1 MKIEVVNLSKSFK
14 DNMILNN
21 INLKFESGN
30 IYGLTGLNGSGKSV
44 FLKLLCGFYE
54 PTNGTILYD
63 NVDIV
68 KSRIF
73 PPNTRSLI
81 EKPSFLPNL
90 TGFENLKLL
99 ANIQNKI
106 DDNKIIETLKLVEL
120 ESAIHKKYR
129 NYSLGMKQ
137 KLGIAQVLM
146 EDPQIIILDE
156 PFNGIE
162 ETTAKKLRNVLIN
175 EKNKGKIIL
184 IATHI
189 KDDIETLAD
198 KIYKFSD
205 SNIFEISKEKWF
217 LIVNLI

>member
-205 SNIFEISKEKWF
+205 SNIFEISKEK
-217 LIVNLI
+217 

>member
-1 MKIEVVNLSKSFK
+1 MKIEVINLSKRFK
-14 DNMILNN
+14 DNMILNK
-21 INLKFESGN
+21 INLKFESGK

-54 PTNGTILYD
+54 PTNGNILYD

-81 EKPSFLPNL
+81 EKPNFLPNL

-162 ETTAKKLRNVLIN
+162 DTTAKKLRNVLIN
-175 EKNKGKIIL
+175 EKKKGKIIL

-198 KIYKFSD
+198 KIYKFHD
-205 SNIFEISKEKWF
+205 GEISEICKDE
-217 LIVNLI
+217 